1 MSKTLILSL
10 SNNLEKKSAE
20 YIFNGKKYE
29 NIYQL
34 ELIFDKLDFDK
45 VICFGT
51 PQSSWSYF
59 FGLVAKKFNVKSS
72 KVEDVT
78 ELIGNE
84 KDVLNDVEFM
94 EDLLKNDIFG
104 IPELKDKIFIE
115 YYDIEKEKNKNE
127 FIEYISKFNNILNNS
142 EKIYIDLTGGQR
154 DYPIF
159 IISLMS
165 LFVDKYR
172 DNLDVEIIYAKFIHN
187 GKYEINFLKEIFEI
201 LKKTNGLSLFTK
213 YGSPYN
219 LKNIDSKLKKN
230 LSQIYVYSQFNLVD
244 NFIKKIEKIKTSNEK
259 ATLEEYIV
267 NFKIKEWKNEL
278 QKSINDKDKMFRYH
292 MLLNNK
298 ALSLISNYEAKK
310 DDSNYENKKELR
322 NIRNSIVH
330 PYNKK
335 GMKDDLIIK
344 ATETLNLYENKLNET
359 SVLIVNMGDPT
370 RYSKKKYDVNGK
382 ENQYVFP
389 FESIISKR
397 FKRVILITDDIKN
410 IENFITIKKNDIKSN
425 DTNLDKDLTNELKSI
440 DSRYEYII
448 YDREY
453 DLGFDI
459 KYLDKMIEKMY
470 SNNKKSNITYD
481 VTFSPRDLTMST
493 YLNIY
498 MLEMLGIVNIE
509 RIYYAKEI
517 DDIKNEIVNMD
528 NFTHIINLYKLSEE
542 FKKYNRFD
550 KKIDVN
556 SDLKILMEKVS
567 RIYNVN
573 QITTLY
579 DLKEKILNFKSY
591 ENEIEKDIVLSI
603 QNRIDLSLSQKEEK
617 TIKMIKEQ
625 FQFNNLAQSI
635 YLLCDLILN
644 GLIDDD
650 IICENVD
657 SKVKIEFIKNS
668 DKYGYSE
675 LKDFFEKYES
685 LFKLRRNSAHVNE
698 RYTEISITYDLINE
712 CLEELKKLLKNRQKY
727 SNKFKETLK

>member
-1 MSKTLILSL
+1 
-10 SNNLEKKSAE
+10 
-20 YIFNGKKYE
+20 
-29 NIYQL
+29 
-34 ELIFDKLDFDK
+34 
-45 VICFGT
+45 
-51 PQSSWSYF
+51 
-59 FGLVAKKFNVKSS
+59 
-72 KVEDVT
+72 
-78 ELIGNE
+78 
-84 KDVLNDVEFM
+84 
-94 EDLLKNDIFG
+94 
-104 IPELKDKIFIE
+104 
-115 YYDIEKEKNKNE
+115 
-127 FIEYISKFNNILNNS
+127 
-142 EKIYIDLTGGQR
+142 
-154 DYPIF
+154 
-159 IISLMS
+159 
-165 LFVDKYR
+165 
-172 DNLDVEIIYAKFIHN
+172 
-187 GKYEINFLKEIFEI
+187 
-201 LKKTNGLSLFTK
+201 
-213 YGSPYN
+213 
-219 LKNIDSKLKKN
+219 
-230 LSQIYVYSQFNLVD
+230 
-244 NFIKKIEKIKTSNEK
+244 
-259 ATLEEYIV
+259 
-267 NFKIKEWKNEL
+267 
-278 QKSINDKDKMFRYH
+278 
-292 MLLNNK
+292 
-298 ALSLISNYEAKK
+298 
-310 DDSNYENKKELR
+310 
-322 NIRNSIVH
+322 
-330 PYNKK
+330 
-335 GMKDDLIIK
+335 
-344 ATETLNLYENKLNET
+344 
-359 SVLIVNMGDPT
+359 
-370 RYSKKKYDVNGK
+370 
-382 ENQYVFP
+382 
-389 FESIISKR
+389 
-397 FKRVILITDDIKN
+397 
-410 IENFITIKKNDIKSN
+410 
-425 DTNLDKDLTNELKSI
+425 
-440 DSRYEYII
+440 
-448 YDREY
+448 
-453 DLGFDI
+453 
-459 KYLDKMIEKMY
+459 MY